1 MQFMLLI
8 YEDEAIYGGPASEAL
23 KSAIAAHVAFTDE
36 LARAGVLRGGA
47 GLEPVDTARTLR
59 RKSGAYHVIDGPF
72 AETKEQIGGYYLI
85 EAPDIEAA
93 LAWARKLPL
102 LGDGSVEVRPLMKI
116 GDAREL
122 ERPAATA

>member
-8 YEDEAIYGGPASEAL
+8 YEDEATYGDPEGEAMR
-23 KSAIAAHVAFTDE
+23 SAVAAHTAYTEE

-59 RKSGAYHVIDGPF
+59 RKSGAYNVVDGPF
-72 AETKEQIGGYYLI
+72 AETKEQIGGFYLI
-85 EAPDIEAA
+85 EAADHDAA

-102 LGDGSVEVRPLMKI
+102 HGDGFVEVRPV
-116 GDAREL
+116 L
-122 ERPAATA
+122 EMPPPAA